1 MIWLA
6 AKESPVTDK
15 THESCDTSQSFRNH
29 MHPWQ
34 TPKIHFRPSGSIYIG
49 RNRIRPHK
57 QNTIPRTKVGPIQ
70 HDQESTEAR
79 SARPHLFRR
88 GRKAV
93 FGGPAANRRRGVV
106 AYIAHAKVGVVG
118 SFAVRMLDAG
128 MGIEDRREYCELN
141 AERGRE
147 MGEQ

>member
-1 MIWLA
+1 MSHVIPA
-6 AKESPVTDK
+6 NRFAIICIPGRRPRYIFGPAEAS
-15 THESCDTSQSFRNH
+15 TSAE
-29 MHPWQ
+29 
-34 TPKIHFRPSGSIYIG
+34 IEFRP
-49 RNRIRPHK
+49 RK

-93 FGGPAANRRRGVV
+93 FGEPAANRRRGVV
-106 AYIAHAKVGVVG
+106 AYIAHAKVGAVG